1 MTEFAFAADTPPVLP
16 RHNGSMLVIAAFM
29 HLLLFLVITHVKTMP
44 VRVSSAGTLTAGIAA
59 YVPGPVGVTPA
70 AIATPKP
77 AEPKKTALKT
87 EVAKSAPKEQQSDA
101 GQTVGSAGVVG
112 TGQSGA
118 GPVRLGTGGN
128 VTLVRRVQPV
138 YPALMQ
144 SARATGQVV
153 LDAII
158 NPDGTI
164 GAITVLKSTNE
175 AFAQSAIQ
183 AVKQWRYTA
192 IGFQGIL
199 TVTVN
204 FTLT

>member
-1 MTEFAFAADTPPVLP
+1 MTEFAFAADTPLVLP
-16 RHNGSMLVIAAFM
+16 RHNGSMLVIAAVM
-29 HLLLFLVITHVKTMP
+29 HLLLFVVVTQVKMTP
-44 VRVSSAGTLTAGIAA
+44 VRVNSAGTLTAGIAA
-59 YVPGPVGVTPA
+59 YVPGPVAVTPA
-70 AIATPKP
+70 AIVTPKSAP
-77 AEPKKTALKT
+77 PKKTALNT
-87 EVAKSAPKEQQSDA
+87 EVTKSAPKEQQTDT

-138 YPALMQ
+138 YPALLQ
-144 SARATGQVV
+144 SARVTGQVV

-164 GAITVLKSTNE
+164 GAITVLKSTND

-199 TVTVN
+199 TVSVN

>member
-29 HLLLFLVITHVKTMP
+29 HLLLFLVLTHVKTMP
-44 VRVSSAGTLTAGIAA
+44 VRVNSAGTLTAGIAA
-59 YVPGPVGVTPA
+59 YVPGPVGATPA
-70 AIATPKP
+70 AIATPQP
-77 AEPKKTALKT
+77 AQPKKTALKT
-87 EVAKSAPKEQQSDA
+87 QVAKSAPKDQQSDA

-112 TGQSGA
+112 AGQSGA

-144 SARATGQVV
+144 SARVTGQVV

-164 GAITVLKSTNE
+164 GAITVLNSTND

-204 FTLT
+204 FTLA

>member
-1 MTEFAFAADTPPVLP
+1 M
-16 RHNGSMLVIAAFM
+16 
-29 HLLLFLVITHVKTMP
+29 
-44 VRVSSAGTLTAGIAA
+44 
-59 YVPGPVGVTPA
+59 
-70 AIATPKP
+70 
-77 AEPKKTALKT
+77 
-87 EVAKSAPKEQQSDA
+87 
-101 GQTVGSAGVVG
+101 
-112 TGQSGA
+112 
-118 GPVRLGTGGN
+118 RLGTGGN

-138 YPALMQ
+138 YPALLQ
-144 SARATGQVV
+144 SARVAGQVV

-175 AFAQSAIQ
+175 AYAQSAIQ

-204 FTLT
+204 FTLA